1 MQALPKR
8 AVAET
13 LGTAML
19 LAAVVGSGIMGERL
33 AAGNVAVALLANT
46 IATGAALVVLILTF
60 GPISG
65 AHINPAVTF
74 ASAWQ
79 RHTPWREVPVYVSAQ
94 TGGAIL
100 GVVVAHL
107 MFELPLLS
115 VSQHARAGS
124 AQMFSEF
131 CGDLWLAAG
140 DLGGREIS
148 AGGSAVRGG
157 CLHHRGLLVYG
168 FDFVCE
174 PRSDDRAIADRYVH
188 NNAAPE
194 SLLASRSRPA
204 AKECPTDC
212 RP

>member
-19 LAAVVGSGIMGERL
+19 LAAVVGSGIMGERS

-46 IATGAALVVLILTF
+46 LATGAALVVLILTF

-107 MFELPLLS
+107 MLNCLCFLFRSMREPA
-115 VSQHARAGS
+115 ARK
-124 AQMFSEF
+124 
-131 CGDLWLAAG
+131 C
-140 DLGGREIS
+140 
-148 AGGSAVRGG
+148 
-157 CLHHRGLLVYG
+157 
-168 FDFVCE
+168 
-174 PRSDDRAIADRYVH
+174 
-188 NNAAPE
+188 
-194 SLLASRSRPA
+194 LASLWRPLA
-204 AKECPTDC
+204 CC
-212 RP
+212 R